1 MKSNY
6 LTYLYLAFG
15 LFLNHNLLAQIKQ
28 NIEEPD
34 SIMSADT
41 KNEFQPLFFKALSER
56 GIENYDKAVSTLE
69 ELMKDDQDKPEVYF
83 QLGLNYFDLEQYNLA
98 LERFEKARELKPDD
112 FDIQEAIF
120 KVYEQQKK
128 YDKAIDI
135 AKTLAPKKPEYFEI
149 LANIYLITKQYQ
161 KALSALDKAD
171 DKQGYDVHKDQL
183 REIIFK
189 SYARPEVAV
198 NYYEKRIDLEPFNP
212 MNAYRLVSFLIKDKA
227 LEKALKESKLA
238 LESHPRFSRF
248 YVLQVDIYLKLNQV
262 DQAFKALETVVTDRF
277 LEEKYKVDA
286 IDRMKNYIESHP
298 EFQRDFVQVLNIAS
312 QTAEDASSYLDLGL
326 YYFES
331 DKPKA
336 LDNFKK
342 ALAQNPQDFQIWK
355 NIAVL
360 QYQLSQFEELV
371 ETTNQA
377 LEIYPTQAVFML
389 IKGQSLI
396 QLAQY
401 NEAKTVLLEALSYL
415 FEENEMMLDVYES
428 LNLVYKNLNEI
439 ETAKTYQNKADEL
452 KQKLN

>member
-128 YDKAIDI
+128 YDKTIDI